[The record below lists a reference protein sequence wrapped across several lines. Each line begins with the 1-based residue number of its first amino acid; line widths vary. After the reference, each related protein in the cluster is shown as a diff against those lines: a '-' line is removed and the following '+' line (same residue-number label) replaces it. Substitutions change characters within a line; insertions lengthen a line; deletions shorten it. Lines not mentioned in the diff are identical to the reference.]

1 MTAGAASVSPLEA
14 GIAPIRRAVVA
25 LLLIAALGAATAW
38 LTLRPAAPDLPREG
52 LAYRAL
58 SAAAAAERQN
68 VYPTTHGEAL
78 ARIDA
83 TLANDLA
90 RVGPRGGGWLGHATI
105 AGDYLDR
112 ARLTGSFDDYAR
124 AGRSFETAFAVADP
138 GFGPHLERAAYNLA
152 VHRLDTVEPDLARIE
167 HYAMA
172 PDEVTRATIL
182 GMRGDLLFYRG
193 RYAEALDHYQQSR
206 KLAPAMG
213 PSLRLATYW
222 AAMGEP
228 ERALGFLDEAQ
239 YHVTGAQQQILAGI
253 EMQRGAIAFGRGR
266 WNEAQG
272 HYARAADIFPGNWN
286 IDEHIALLAALRGD
300 RAGAAAMFARVAQR
314 DASPEAMDALAG
326 LARADGD
333 FARSQAWAGRAEA
346 EWRRRIALL
355 PEAAYGHALEHLLAF
370 GSPSET
376 LRVALAAYRA
386 RPFGESATQLASAY
400 LANRRPADAIR
411 VIDPVLA
418 SGWVS
423 SDAHLVAMEA
433 YALSGDGVRADTER
447 RKALEINPHALDR
460 NPAMVWL
467 GH

>member
-1 MTAGAASVSPLEA
+1 MAGPIGA
-14 GIAPIRRAVVA
+14 GIAPIRRAVAA
-25 LLLIAALGAATAW
+25 LLLIAALGAVVAW
-38 LTLRPAAPDLPREG
+38 LSLRPAAPDLPREG
-52 LAYRAL
+52 LAYRAP
-58 SAAAAAERQN
+58 SATEAAERQN
-68 VYPTTHGEAL
+68 VYPTSQAEAL

-83 TLANDLA
+83 TLTADLA
-90 RVGPRGGGWLGHATI
+90 RVGPGGGGWLGHGTI

-124 AGRSFETAFAVADP
+124 AGRSFETAFAVADS

-152 VHRLDTVEPDLARIE
+152 IHRLDAVEPDLARIE
-167 HYAMA
+167 HYAVP
-172 PDEVTRATIL
+172 PDDVTKATIL

-193 RYAEALDHYQQSR
+193 HYAEALDDYQRSR

-228 ERALGFLDEAQ
+228 ARAQGFLDEAQ
-239 YHVTGAQQQILAGI
+239 YYVTGAQQQVLAGI
-253 EMQRGAIAFGRGR
+253 EMQRGAIAFAHGA
-266 WNEAQG
+266 WEEAQR
-272 HYARAADIFPGNWN
+272 HYVRAADIFPGNWN
-286 IDEHIALLAALRGD
+286 IESHIALLAALHGD
-300 RAGAAAMFARVAQR
+300 RARAVAMFTRVAER
-314 DASPEAMDALAG
+314 DGSPEAMDALAG
-326 LARADGD
+326 LARAEGD
-333 FARSQAWAGRAEA
+333 FARSQAWSARAEA
-346 EWRRRIALL
+346 EWRRRMKLL

-370 GSPSET
+370 GTPAET
-376 LRVALAAYRA
+376 LRVALAAYGA

-400 LANRRPADAIR
+400 LANRRPAEAIR
-411 VIDPVLA
+411 VIEPVLA

-433 YALSGDGVRADTER
+433 HALAGDGARADSER
-447 RKALEINPHALDR
+447 RKALAINPHALDR

>member
-1 MTAGAASVSPLEA
+1 MTAGGVLAGPIGA
-14 GIAPIRRAVVA
+14 GIAPIRRAVAA
-25 LLLIAALGAATAW
+25 LLLIAAIGAVAAW
-38 LTLRPAAPDLPREG
+38 LAWRPAAPDLPRG
-52 LAYRAL
+52 GTPYRAL
-58 SAAAAAERQN
+58 SAVAAAERQN

-83 TLANDLA
+83 TLTADLA
-90 RVGPRGGGWLGHATI
+90 RVGPGGGGWLGHGTI

-124 AGRSFETAFAVADP
+124 AGRSFETAFQVAEP
-138 GFGPHLERAAYNLA
+138 GFGPHLERAAYNMA
-152 VHRLDTVEPDLARIE
+152 THRLDAVEPDLVRIE
-167 HYAMA
+167 HYALP
-172 PDEVTRATIL
+172 PDDITRATIL

-193 RYAEALDHYQQSR
+193 RYAEALDLYQQSR
-206 KLAPAMG
+206 RLGPAMG

-228 ERALGFLDEAQ
+228 DRALGFLDEAQ
-239 YHVTGAQQQILAGI
+239 YYVTGAQQQVLAGI

-266 WNEAQG
+266 WDEAQR
-272 HYARAADIFPGNWN
+272 HYTRAADIFPGNWN
-286 IDEHIALLAALRGD
+286 IEEHIALLAALRGD
-300 RAGAAAMFARVAQR
+300 RSQAAAMFARVASR

-333 FARSQAWAGRAEA
+333 FSRSQGWAARAEA
-346 EWRRRIALL
+346 EWRRRMALL
-355 PEAAYGHALEHLLAF
+355 PTAAYGHALEHLLAF
-370 GSPSET
+370 GSPAET

-400 LANRRPADAIR
+400 LANRQPADALRI
-411 VIDPVLA
+411 IEPVLA
-418 SGWVS
+418 SGWTS

-433 YALSGDGVRADTER
+433 SALSGDGQRADAER
-447 RKALEINPHALDR
+447 RKALAINPHALDR